1 MKLHEVLSKVVTD
14 YMNVSVKGNNEYSK
28 EWKIEKGS
36 FDYSFIPDE
45 ELNAKVIMII
55 PYYSKLSIIIDKY

>member
-1 MKLHEVLSKVVTD
+1 MKLHELLSKIITD
-14 YMNVSVKGNNEYSK
+14 YMTVSVRGNSEYSTI
-28 EWKIEKGS
+28 WKIEKGS

-55 PYYSKLSIIIDKY
+55 PYYSELSIIIDKY